1 MIERKCQS
9 CNIKKDRNLMIK
21 ITKLKD
27 GLKINPS
34 SKELGRSMYVCSNVE
49 CIKKL
54 IKKKRIKNA
63 LKYYNQEEIE
73 KIEQELLRLI
83 EV

>member
-34 SKELGRSMYVCSNVE
+34 SKELGRSMYVCSDVE

-54 IKKKRIKNA
+54 IKKKRIKSA
-63 LKYYNQEEIE
+63 LKYYNQEEITR
-73 KIEQELLRLI
+73 IEQELLRL
-83 EV
+83 VQV